1 VLSLRP
7 LRLKNKPCIIFTMFA
22 KMFKRYLLVSLFI
35 LSFITACN
43 NDDKDAANKEYIY
56 KVVGV
61 KDGDTM
67 VLLSPDHIQ
76 TTVRLAE
83 IDCPEKSQA
92 FGQAAKQFTSDLCFG
107 KQVKLIGTTQDRY
120 GRSVGQVELADGT
133 NVNYAIVKNGY
144 AWQYRAYSKS
154 MQLAELEM
162 QARQNRLGLWQDVNP
177 TPPWNFRKEAK
188 GQRVQNK
195 EPKPKKAKR
204 HYKKRKP
211 KYADTTVRF

>member
-1 VLSLRP
+1 ML
-7 LRLKNKPCIIFTMFA
+7 
-22 KMFKRYLLVSLFI
+22 KRYTLLCLFI
-35 LSFITACN
+35 LSLATACN
-43 NDDKDAANKEYIY
+43 NDEKETANKDYTY

-67 VLLSPDHIQ
+67 VLLSPDNKT

-83 IDCPEKSQA
+83 VDCPEKSQA
-92 FGQAAKQFTSDLCFG
+92 FGQAAKQYTSNLCFG

-120 GRSVGQVELADGT
+120 GRTVGQVELSDGT
-133 NVNYAIVKNGY
+133 NVNYDLVKNGY

-154 MQLAELEM
+154 MQLAELELK
-162 QARQNRLGLWQDVNP
+162 ARQNRLGLWQDESP

-188 GQRVQNK
+188 THRAQNK
-195 EPKPKKAKR
+195 PAKPKKAKR

-211 KYADTTVRF
+211 KYADTLTF